1 MYGKYTIHAN
11 CTQISCAGDRPSPRF
26 CHTLIAVGDRLVA
39 FGGQNK
45 GSTSDELL
53 VLNTESNRWTRM
65 AGSRPKLFGHSAC
78 VISGS
83 MLVFGGQQ
91 NSDGLIHNRC
101 YSYHIEKNTW
111 EEIHGERDAPRARMG
126 HAAASVGSKMYIFGG
141 KASEN
146 TPLNDF
152 HVYDKELR
160 TWTEI
165 PHQQYTPP
173 GRWWHQMTSTG
184 SRLIV
189 HGGYTQDRV
198 FDDLYVFDTTL
209 QVWTRPNV
217 SGRSDNIPPPLYSHT
232 LCYIAPNFIICGG
245 GNSGR
250 SARGDWFVLDLTSWR
265 WTWLRA
271 PLSATL
277 VQRHARFGQAAAR
290 LGSRV
295 YILGGRDAHNAAI
308 DDLLHVE
315 FRGTTRVMA
324 IVDFVQRR
332 SSFAMKMTQTV
343 KTSLHFRGALLR
355 YHDIRSKTPQTCHT
369 VQ

>member
-1 MYGKYTIHAN
+1 
-11 CTQISCAGDRPSPRF
+11 
-26 CHTLIAVGDRLVA
+26 
-39 FGGQNK
+39 
-45 GSTSDELL
+45 
-53 VLNTESNRWTRM
+53 
-65 AGSRPKLFGHSAC
+65 
-78 VISGS
+78 
-83 MLVFGGQQ
+83 
-91 NSDGLIHNRC
+91 
-101 YSYHIEKNTW
+101 
-111 EEIHGERDAPRARMG
+111 
-126 HAAASVGSKMYIFGG
+126 
-141 KASEN
+141 
-146 TPLNDF
+146 
-152 HVYDKELR
+152 
-160 TWTEI
+160 
-165 PHQQYTPP
+165 
-173 GRWWHQMTSTG
+173 MTSTG